1 MVALLE
7 SELMRF
13 TAFGVPMEVSVPA
26 RLYAGAQALMPP
38 GATTLIAEDT
48 STAKVAVEERNG
60 SLHVIADGTTMGMS
74 ASEELALGMLDAQI
88 RAQVALLAP
97 EHIFVHAGVVAV
109 KGEAVLLPGFTFTGK
124 TTLTHALVEAGA
136 VYYSD
141 EFAVLDADG
150 LVHPYPKPLSIRR
163 RDGSGHTTET
173 DAASLGAVTGREPIP
188 AGLIAITSYRPG
200 ATLRPEPLAPGAAL
214 LALLGHTIPARTRP
228 QQAMAAIKAAVQVAA
243 AWKSDRGEADV
254 TARAII
260 ESMAHKGTFQQP
272 AESHGCTRG

>member
-1 MVALLE
+1 MAVLE

-13 TAFGVPMEVSVPA
+13 TAFGVPVEVSVPA
-26 RLYAGAQALMPP
+26 RLYAGARALTPP
-38 GATTLIAEDT
+38 GATTFITGEN
-48 STAKVAVEERNG
+48 TAKVAVEERG
-60 SLHVIADGTTMGMS
+60 GTLRVIAGGAPIGMTED
-74 ASEELALGMLDAQI
+74 EELALGMLDAQI

-97 EHIFVHAGVVAV
+97 EHIFVHAGVVALD
-109 KGEAVLLPGFTFTGK
+109 GEAVLLPGFTFTGK

-141 EFAVLDADG
+141 EFAVIDAAG
-150 LVHPYPKPLSIRR
+150 LVHPYAKPLSIRS

-173 DAASLGAVTGREPIP
+173 RAESLGAVTGREPVP
-188 AGLIAITSYRPG
+188 VGLIAVTSYRPG

-228 QQAMAAIKAAVQVAA
+228 EQAMAALKATVQVAT

-254 TARAII
+254 AAQAII
-260 ESMAHKGTFQQP
+260 ESMVHRGTFQQP
-272 AESHGCTRG
+272 AGSHGCSRG

>member
-7 SELMRF
+7 SELIRF
-13 TAFGVPMEVSVPA
+13 TAFGVPIEVSVPA
-26 RLYAGAQALMPP
+26 RLHAGARALMPP
-38 GATTLIAEDT
+38 GATTSIAGD
-48 STAKVAVEERNG
+48 VAARVAIEETNG
-60 SLHVIADGTTMGMS
+60 SLKVISDGTAVGATE
-74 ASEELALGMLDAQI
+74 SEALALGMLDAQI

-109 KGEAVLLPGFTFTGK
+109 NGRAVLLPGFTYTGK

-136 VYYSD
+136 AYYSD

-173 DAASLGAVTGREPIP
+173 HPESLGAVTGREPIP
-188 AGLIAITSYRPG
+188 AGLIAVTSYRSG
-200 ATLRPEPLAPGAAL
+200 ATLDPEPLAPGAAL

-228 QQAMAAIKAAVQVAA
+228 QQAMAALKAAVQVAA

-254 TARAII
+254 AARAII
-260 ESMAHKGTFQQP
+260 ESMTP
-272 AESHGCTRG
+272 